1 VDDYAVRSKVLVFR
15 RRTSTGS
22 KEIVMDSFSKPSP
35 AEVQAYIRRGRAL
48 RSQAVCG
55 FLGRLLAAL
64 GRRPLHPV
72 APPKTV

>member
-1 VDDYAVRSKVLVFR
+1 
-15 RRTSTGS
+15 
-22 KEIVMDSFSKPSP
+22 MDSFSKPSP

-55 FLGRLLAAL
+55 FLGRLLAAF
-64 GRRPLHPV
+64 GRRPLHPL